1 MVFIPLHIDI
11 ENLVLRSTLFLPYI
25 EYGSNGKIDELWET
39 RITINTLKQ
48 KIQSM
53 PWSALESIS
62 THQGRWGL

>member
-11 ENLVLRSTLFLPYI
+11 ENMVLRSTLFLPYI

-48 KIQSM
+48 KYN
-53 PWSALESIS
+53 PCHEV
-62 THQGRWGL
+62 H